1 MPAFA
6 RLRSTAA
13 LLGGL
18 LLIASAHAGGTAV
31 RCGRTYQDRPC
42 AGFQGKLVAPTAEQK
57 KVSANQAIDPACKR
71 RGASAQRYIEARG
84 SGVSEDEQLAG
95 TTSPAEKRL
104 ISEIYR
110 SQGSAAEQR
119 EIVEANCM
127 LERRRVARGEQGSG
141 KP

>member
-1 MPAFA
+1 MLAPA
-6 RLRSTAA
+6 RLRFAAA

-42 AGFQGKLVAPTAEQK
+42 AGFQGKLVASSASQK
-57 KVSANQAIDPACKR
+57 KVSANQSIDPACRR
-71 RGASAQRYIEARG
+71 RGASAQRYITARA
-84 SGVSEDEQLAG
+84 SGASEDEQLAG
-95 TTSPAEKRL
+95 TTSPADKRL
-104 ISEIYR
+104 ISEVYR

-127 LERRRVARGEQGSG
+127 AERQRVARGEH
-141 KP
+141 